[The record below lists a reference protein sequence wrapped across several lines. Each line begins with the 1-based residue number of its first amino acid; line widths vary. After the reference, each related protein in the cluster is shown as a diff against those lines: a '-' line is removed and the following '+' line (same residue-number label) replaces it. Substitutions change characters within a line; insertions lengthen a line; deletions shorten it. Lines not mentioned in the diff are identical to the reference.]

1 MRLVDP
7 PWDVMMMGPW
17 LHRAGPHRFQAN
29 LKSSGEI
36 YLAKDDEKIGFQ
48 SQVIQA
54 VTFLSPINLSIRSLN
69 HLKKGTN

>member
-1 MRLVDP
+1 MDP

-17 LHRAGPHRFQAN
+17 LHRAVTTVSKQI
-29 LKSSGEI
+29 LSLQGEI